1 MGEMSAI
8 LARRKK
14 MSDNPGAKKDE
25 PSNEDS
31 SKSSGQGDTLR
42 RPWEKS
48 ATMPRTNSIT
58 KTQVQESSPS
68 PTTSALP
75 PVPPSPSSTP
85 VSRMK
90 AVNSTTDSTGSEDT
104 EMERIKQDI
113 LEEVRKELHKVK
125 DEIICAFIQELQK
138 RGPV

>member
-31 SKSSGQGDTLR
+31 SKSSGQSDTLR

-48 ATMPRTNSIT
+48 ATMPRTNSTT
-58 KTQVQESSPS
+58 KTQLQESSPSPS

-75 PVPPSPSSTP
+75 PIPPSPSSTP
-85 VSRMK
+85 VS
-90 AVNSTTDSTGSEDT
+90 SS
-104 EMERIKQDI
+104 
-113 LEEVRKELHKVK
+113 
-125 DEIICAFIQELQK
+125 
-138 RGPV
+138 

>member
-14 MSDNPGAKKDE
+14 MSDNPGAKKDV

-31 SKSSGQGDTLR
+31 SKSPGQGDSLR

-48 ATMPRTNSIT
+48 ATIQRTNSTT
-58 KTQVQESSPS
+58 KTQLQESSPTS
-68 PTTSALP
+68 PALP
-75 PVPPSPSSTP
+75 PAPPSPSSAP
-85 VSRMK
+85 LPRMK
-90 AVNSTTDSTGSEDT
+90 AVNITTASAGSEDT

-113 LEEVRKELHKVK
+113 LEEVRNELHKVK
-125 DEIICAFIQELQK
+125 DEIIEAFIQELQR

>member
-48 ATMPRTNSIT
+48 ATMP
-58 KTQVQESSPS
+58 
-68 PTTSALP
+68 
-75 PVPPSPSSTP
+75 
-85 VSRMK
+85 RMK